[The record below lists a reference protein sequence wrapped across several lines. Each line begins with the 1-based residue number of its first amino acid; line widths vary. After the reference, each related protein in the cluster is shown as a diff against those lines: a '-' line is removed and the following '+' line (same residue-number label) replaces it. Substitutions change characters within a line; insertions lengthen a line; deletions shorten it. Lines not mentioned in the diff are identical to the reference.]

1 VDYCAYLL
9 SKISS
14 SNGVVSLLSNDQN
27 CCLKAELQGLYF
39 HSRLSQ
45 PTEDILGIVTISPK
59 PRTSVE
65 ALLPSMMQ
73 KTARAQPLSESA
85 QNHTVA
91 KSAHQTSF
99 SDPAQTFVEASMDLD
114 DDLMFT
120 PPSDAHP
127 LSILHREF
135 IEHLSQLLPHL
146 AYEAALQEQAR
157 REKTE
162 GRTQEKVAPKK
173 SALYA
178 SIHAPRTAAI
188 DGRAFIMPKVE
199 EVQSWT
205 PLDCIHFALE
215 FPPTKEGGKSTYLKT
230 RAPNIG
236 RLKLFLLP
244 YDRPGGRKGKDWS
257 MGDWRVALEELEHV
271 ASYCDWQN
279 VQDCVTI
286 CRRQLAERCPA

>member
-1 VDYCAYLL
+1 M
-9 SKISS
+9 
-14 SNGVVSLLSNDQN
+14 VSLLSNDQN
-27 CCLKAELQGLYF
+27 CCLKAELQGFNLY
-39 HSRLSQ
+39 SRLSQ
-45 PTEDILGIVTISPK
+45 ITEGILGIVTISPK

-73 KTARAQPLSESA
+73 GTAKAQPLSEPA
-85 QNHTVA
+85 QNHMVA
-91 KSAHQTSF
+91 KYAHQTSY
-99 SDPAQTFVEASMDLD
+99 SNPSQTFVEASMDLD
-114 DDLMFT
+114 DDLMFIS
-120 PPSDAHP
+120 PSDAHP
-127 LSILHREF
+127 LSVLHREF
-135 IEHLSQLLPHL
+135 IEHLSHLLPHL

-157 REKTE
+157 RQKTE

-178 SIHAPRTAAI
+178 SIHAPKTADI
-188 DGRAFIMPKVE
+188 EGRAFIMPKVE
-199 EVQSWT
+199 EVQSWS

-215 FPPTKEGGKSTYLKT
+215 FSPTNNGRKSTSLKT

-257 MGDWRVALEELEHV
+257 VGDWQVALEELEHV

-279 VQDCVTI
+279 VQDSVAI
-286 CRRQLAERCPA
+286 CRRQLAERCAA